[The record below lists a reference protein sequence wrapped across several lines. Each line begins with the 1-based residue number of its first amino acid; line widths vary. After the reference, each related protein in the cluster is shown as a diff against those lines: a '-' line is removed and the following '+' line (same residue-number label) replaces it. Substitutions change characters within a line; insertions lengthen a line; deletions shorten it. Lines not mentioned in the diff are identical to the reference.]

1 MSTVATVAARTDR
14 VNPHLLSGLNVI
26 DCATVIAAPAAAT
39 MLADFGAD
47 VIKVEQ
53 PGDGDMLRMLSDID
67 STPFADSNWFWELHG
82 RNKRSI
88 ALDMKS
94 TDGREVLGRLIGSAD
109 VFITNHPYPVRHAL
123 EITYDEVRAR
133 NPGII
138 YASLTAYGE
147 EGPERDRKGF
157 DQLAYW
163 ARSGLMELMREPGT
177 RPTQGLP
184 GMGDHPT
191 AVSIYAGIITA
202 LLHRERTG
210 EGSMVQTSLLAN
222 GLWSVAGIAQG
233 VMAGGDMA
241 GYRETNRLYG
251 PTLRPYETADGRW
264 LQFNMIR
271 SEELL
276 TELLIAFDAVEL
288 LADPRFED
296 LPTMLGPARQ
306 AFGDELQ
313 RIVRT
318 RSAAEWMAIVSAH
331 DLPVNLVAEV
341 EETIADEQIRFNA
354 MAVEPPEGELET
366 PVIIKNPITVTSA
379 PQVEPRRAPSLGEH
393 GREILAELGYSSER
407 IEALIAR
414 SVI

>member
-1 MSTVATVAARTDR
+1 MSTVATAAARTDR
-14 VNPHLLSGLNVI
+14 VNPHLLSGLTVI

-67 STPFADSNWFWELHG
+67 TTPFADSNWFWELHG
-82 RNKRSI
+82 RNKRSL

-94 TDGREVLGRLIGSAD
+94 TEGREVLRRLVGSAD

-123 EITYDEVRAR
+123 DITYDEVREL
-133 NPGII
+133 NPSII

-147 EGPERDRKGF
+147 QGPEHDRKGF

-177 RPTQGLP
+177 SPTQGLP

-210 EGSMVQTSLLAN
+210 EGAMVQTSLLAN
-222 GLWSVAGIAQG
+222 GLWSVAGVAQG
-233 VMAGGDMA
+233 AMAGGDMA
-241 GYRETNRLYG
+241 GYRETNQIYG

-271 SEELL
+271 SEESL

-288 LADPRFED
+288 LADPRFGD
-296 LPTMLGPARQ
+296 LPTVFGAARQ

-318 RSAAEWMAIVSAH
+318 KSAAEWMEVVSTH

-341 EETIADEQIRFNA
+341 EETIADEQIRVNA
-354 MAVEPPEGELET
+354 MAIEPPPGELDT
-366 PVIIKNPITVTSA
+366 PLIIKNPITVTSA

-393 GREILAELGYSSER
+393 GREILAELGYSSES
-407 IEALIAR
+407 IDALIAR